1 MSGTLTSETIKK
13 PQKER
18 YTPIKNPTSRHVA
31 VQTLLEHSNLPL
43 AAIAENTGYTTTYVK
58 ELKHKLSKTSIITP
72 KLLRLAK
79 KRLTN
84 ILNLEPNKQEKVIG
98 SGDVIEY
105 KDYPSH
111 SNVLEAINT
120 VVNRSE
126 PVTQKLDVTN
136 TFDLSDRLVRAME
149 RKRKALNQETD
160 NI

>member
-1 MSGTLTSETIKK
+1 MITETIEKSQTSK
-13 PQKER
+13 KER

-79 KRLTN
+79 KRLTE
-84 ILNLEPNKQEKVIG
+84 ILDRKPSTQEKITKD
-98 SGDVIEY
+98 GDVITCN
-105 KDYPSH
+105 DYPSH
-111 SNVLEAINT
+111 GNVLEAIKT
-120 VVNRSE
+120 VVDRSE

-136 TFDLSDRLVRAME
+136 KFELGELLVRAME
-149 RKRKALNQETD
+149 RKRKAL
-160 NI
+160 IV